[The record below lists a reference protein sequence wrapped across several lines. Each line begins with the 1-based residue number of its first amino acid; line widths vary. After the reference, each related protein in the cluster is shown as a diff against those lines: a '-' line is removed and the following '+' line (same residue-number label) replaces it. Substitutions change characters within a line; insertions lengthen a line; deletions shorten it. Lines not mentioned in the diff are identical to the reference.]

1 MELYAI
7 LQGFFVGIAI
17 ALPKGPAG
25 FLVITQTIRFGYKS
39 GIQLAKGPIVTT
51 FISCGVLII
60 LSEWITITGNQ
71 VHQIRNSF
79 LVHIIAGFF
88 LLAVGLYIIFLM
100 EEKPATAKKLFFFT
114 FLEPMLFP
122 GTIATFIWIC
132 PNIFQESFLLK
143 LYFFLGIVVS
153 TFLYYGI
160 SVLFFSRYFQKTNS
174 EKIRKIQVFFGGI
187 FVLFGFFTIL
197 FANYKAVFF

>member
-7 LQGFFVGIAI
+7 LQGFLVGIAI
-17 ALPKGPAG
+17 AFPKGPAG
-25 FLVITQTIRFGYKS
+25 FLVITQTIRFGYAN
-39 GIQLAKGPIVTT
+39 GIQLAKGPVITT
-51 FISCGVLII
+51 FISCGILVI
-60 LSEWITITGNQ
+60 LSEWIAITGDQIHQ
-71 VHQIRNSF
+71 VRNSSI
-79 LVHIIAGFF
+79 VHIIAGFF
-88 LLAVGLYIIFLM
+88 LLVIGLYIMFFL
-100 EEKPATAKKLFFFT
+100 EEKPATAQKLFLYTLF
-114 FLEPMLFP
+114 EPMLFP
-122 GTIATFIWIC
+122 GTIATFIWIY

-197 FANYKAVFF
+197 LANYKAVFF

>member
-7 LQGFFVGIAI
+7 LQGFLVGIAI
-17 ALPKGPAG
+17 AFPKGPAG
-25 FLVITQTIRFGYKS
+25 FLVITQTIRFGYAN
-39 GIQLAKGPIVTT
+39 GIQLAKGPVITT
-51 FISCGVLII
+51 FISCGILII
-60 LSEWITITGNQ
+60 LSEQITITGDQ
-71 VHQIRNSF
+71 IHQIRDNF
-79 LVHIIAGFF
+79 LIHIIAGFF
-88 LLAVGLYIIFLM
+88 LLVIGLYIMFFL
-100 EEKPATAKKLFFFT
+100 EEKPATAQKLFLYTLF
-114 FLEPMLFP
+114 EPMLFP
-122 GTIATFIWIC
+122 GTIATFIWIY

-197 FANYKAVFF
+197 LANYKAVFF

>member
-39 GIQLAKGPIVTT
+39 GIQLAKGPIITT

-100 EEKPATAKKLFFFT
+100 EEKPATAKKLFLFT

-122 GTIATFIWIC
+122 GTIATFIWIF
-132 PNIFQESFLLK
+132 PSVFSESFRVK
-143 LYFFLGIVVS
+143 TCFLFGIFIS
-153 TFLYYGI
+153 TILYYGI
-160 SVLFFSRYFQKTNS
+160 SVLFFDRFFQKTNPQ
-174 EKIRKIQVFFGGI
+174 KIRKVQVFFGAV
-187 FVLFGFFTIL
+187 FVLFGFSIIL
-197 FANYKAVFF
+197 FTNYKAVFF